1 MAGLAGPAAGVYR
14 QLAEWSGT
22 SPLRCP
28 LQLGGCNERT
38 AKCRAP
44 GGGSMPD
51 TGISRLPQ
59 LELSLEATEYRDH
72 KRPAEGGYRAF
83 FYDGHCHRDWHSV
96 ALCRKTSASS
106 LSTGT

>member
-1 MAGLAGPAAGVYR
+1 MAGLAGPVYR

-22 SPLRCP
+22 AVPTPSSWRWMPV
-28 LQLGGCNERT
+28 
-38 AKCRAP
+38 
-44 GGGSMPD
+44 PD

-59 LELSLEATEYRDH
+59 ATEYRDH
-72 KRPAEGGYRAF
+72 KRPAEGGDRAF
-83 FYDGHCHRDWHSV
+83 FYGGHCHRDWHLV